1 MTPIELAALLA
12 QPQYPAMTR
21 LESEITRAWL
31 RLFGIA
37 YDRIEFNVR
46 LGEGV
51 ELGEGF
57 SEPTRQA
64 ALLSTQKRAD
74 IIAWL
79 SGRPDVVEVKDRIS
93 LGAIGQLLGYQLLWD
108 REHSNETIGQLLVI
122 GRSMMPGISVA
133 LRQYEI
139 GWLLFPDVREEADL
153 VIGTTS

>member
-57 SEPTRQA
+57 SEQTRQA

-74 IIAWL
+74 VIAWL
-79 SGRPDVVEVKDRIS
+79 VGQPDVVEVKDRIS
-93 LGAIGQLLGYQLLWD
+93 LGAIGQLLGYQLLWN
-108 REHSNETIGQLLVI
+108 REHPDETIGNLLVI
-122 GRSMMPGISVA
+122 GRNMMPGIDVA
-133 LRQYEI
+133 LRQYAI
-139 GWLLFPDVREEADL
+139 AWLLFPDVREESERA
-153 VIGTTS
+153 VGTTS